1 MRYGVAACRTLQD
14 GLQDSLGGSSYT
26 VMLTNVSP
34 DANSFEE
41 TLNSLK
47 YADRA
52 KEIKTKARNALP
64 SLPLAFVVR

>member
-1 MRYGVAACRTLQD
+1 
-14 GLQDSLGGSSYT
+14 
-26 VMLTNVSP
+26 MLTNVSP